1 MPADADEEV
10 VVMGLGP
17 LGTVPEAD
25 GSSAVAV
32 ASSQSES
39 QDAFQESDL
48 GCNANQVNL
57 ALQSEFFFRYMVR
70 KKQHRLSNFVSK
82 DGNVLL
88 LSALLI

>member
-1 MPADADEEV
+1 MALLLPADADEEV

-39 QDAFQESDL
+39 QDTFQEPDL
-48 GCNANQVNL
+48 DCHACQVNL
-57 ALQSEFFFRYMVR
+57 ALQSKFVFRYMVR
-70 KKQHRLSNFVSK
+70 KFSIV
-82 DGNVLL
+82 
-88 LSALLI
+88 